1 MPEARAAC
9 EWHGTGPQV
18 ALSAHEA
25 TLQRC
30 SEGHGDTAA
39 LLEGLRKPPAP
50 HHPTQRKYGQS
61 QSRGPAE
68 GGVPSNASSTHESLE
83 AQESLPITELPTG
96 EYSCHMGVGAS
107 ED

>member
-1 MPEARAAC
+1 MPEARAAY
-9 EWHGTGPQV
+9 EWRGTCLQV
-18 ALSAHEA
+18 VLSAHEA
-25 TLQRC
+25 TLRRC

-39 LLEGLRKPPAP
+39 LLEGLRKPPA
-50 HHPTQRKYGQS
+50 QRKYGQN
-61 QSRGPAE
+61 QSRGPAG
-68 GGVPSNASSTHESLE
+68 GGVPSKASSTHESLK

>member
-1 MPEARAAC
+1 MRAQRVPEARAAY

-50 HHPTQRKYGQS
+50 TTPP
-61 QSRGPAE
+61 RGSMVRA
-68 GGVPSNASSTHESLE
+68 SLE
-83 AQESLPITELPTG
+83 AQQEEVSQAKPAA
-96 EYSCHMGVGAS
+96 HMRVWRPGRACPSQNCQQAS
-107 ED
+107 IAATWV